1 MCEYHMEKVVEY
13 LNFKIGVQ
21 KRNIEQIELYIRTQ
35 NANKKL
41 IEAEIEKLNGQLE
54 DIKMNMAQ
62 AQSNLMAANTKLTQ
76 YSTSVTTLEELINN

>member
-54 DIKMNMAQ
+54 DIKTNMAQ
-62 AQSNLMAANTKLTQ
+62 AQSNLMAANTKLTR